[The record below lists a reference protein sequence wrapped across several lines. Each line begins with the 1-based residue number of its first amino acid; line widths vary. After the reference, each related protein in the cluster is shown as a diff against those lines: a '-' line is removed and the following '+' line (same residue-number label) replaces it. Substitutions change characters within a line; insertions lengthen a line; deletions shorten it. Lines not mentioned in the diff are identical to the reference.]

1 MSFLSFYNDHHGA
14 RADEEL
20 LNFIE
25 EDRWNEADFFARTNP
40 LEIKWTTNVPQ
51 FYEGVKKV
59 KVLAIHV
66 ACKRQ
71 PPPSFLSTL
80 YQINSKGF
88 VKVDSVYKR
97 TPLHVACMNVMEPTS
112 LIKLIE
118 LCPKAAKVKD
128 ALGRLP
134 MHYACKNPKMDSIV
148 GDLLKAHPGAA
159 LVKDQQGFLPI
170 HVACRVGQSVD
181 TIRLLISTAPESKKK
196 KTKKGSTPYM
206 CAKNMKAAHREQVM
220 ELVSQ

>member
-1 MSFLSFYNDHHGA
+1 MM
-14 RADEEL
+14 
-20 LNFIE
+20 E

-40 LEIKWTTNVPQ
+40 LEIKWKSAVPH
-51 FYEGVKKV
+51 FYEGVANV
-59 KVLAIHV
+59 KVLPIHV
-66 ACKRQ
+66 ACKRS

-80 YQINSKGF
+80 HQINSKGF
-88 VKVDSVYKR
+88 LKLDSVYKR
-97 TPLHVACMNVMEPTS
+97 TPLHIACMNTMKPRSVMR
-112 LIKLIE
+112 LIE
-118 LCPKAAKVKD
+118 MCPKAAQVKD

-148 GDLLKAHPGAA
+148 GILLKAYPAAA

-170 HVACRVGQSVD
+170 HVACKVGQSVD

-206 CAKNMKAAHREQVM
+206 CAKNMKAAHRDQVL